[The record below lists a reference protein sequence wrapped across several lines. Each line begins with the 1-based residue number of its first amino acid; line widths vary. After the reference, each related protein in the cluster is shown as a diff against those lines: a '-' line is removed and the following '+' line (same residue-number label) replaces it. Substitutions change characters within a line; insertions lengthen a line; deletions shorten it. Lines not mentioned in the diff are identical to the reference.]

1 MSNQNNIHFISAPCH
16 QSTRAQGF
24 QFAPTEIKEQ
34 YDFPIDKEYF
44 NGSVID
50 IPNKKIELCQGYE
63 LLYQYI
69 LKYSKVNQNDKIVTI
84 GGDNSITTGTVSA
97 MNEKYMKQMGEI
109 CKSDLM
115 VLWIDANPDLFDFNS
130 SINKNLDEMAAAS
143 LVGLCETYFVKNK
156 LPVDI
161 NQLIYYGLVDDKDNL
176 ELVKEL
182 RIPHFTNKK
191 INSINIKDII
201 DSVKSMIGNKP
212 LHVVLDMKVFHNMI
226 VKSVFPENPD
236 GLELNK
242 VTKVLEAVKENIVAL
257 DIVEFNPMIGNRKD
271 VEATKDI
278 IKYLLKIIFDIKE
291 KRINLFSEYT
301 PFLIYRPIEQIDYET
316 DIGWYILRGMN
327 FQQREEL
334 INLIPD
340 DSIITLDIDLN
351 DNGIEETFLIT
362 KTTINEQDEKSY
374 FAASTIEDTTL
385 FPQEKAFMCFELIN
399 S

>member
-1 MSNQNNIHFISAPCH
+1 M
-16 QSTRAQGF
+16 
-24 QFAPTEIKEQ
+24 
-34 YDFPIDKEYF
+34 
-44 NGSVID
+44 
-50 IPNKKIELCQGYE
+50 
-63 LLYQYI
+63 
-69 LKYSKVNQNDKIVTI
+69 
-84 GGDNSITTGTVSA
+84 
-97 MNEKYMKQMGEI
+97 
-109 CKSDLM
+109 
-115 VLWIDANPDLFDFNS
+115 
-130 SINKNLDEMAAAS
+130 
-143 LVGLCETYFVKNK
+143 
-156 LPVDI
+156 
-161 NQLIYYGLVDDKDNL
+161 
-176 ELVKEL
+176 
-182 RIPHFTNKK
+182 
-191 INSINIKDII
+191 
-201 DSVKSMIGNKP
+201 
-212 LHVVLDMKVFHNMI
+212 
-226 VKSVFPENPD
+226 
-236 GLELNK
+236 
-242 VTKVLEAVKENIVAL
+242 VKENIVAL

-278 IKYLLKIIFDIKE
+278 IKYILKIIFDIKE